1 MTDTEKN
8 NRKDIPAEETLND
21 SALESVSGGFTF
33 ETHKYK
39 ASDYKHCG
47 ITFVRNQLA
56 NDQFFYNGRPIKEQE
71 ANEIV
76 DKFAQRTTK

>member
-8 NRKDIPAEETLND
+8 NRKDIPAEEALKD

-33 ETHKYK
+33 ETYKYK
-39 ASDYKHCG
+39 ASDYKHCDV
-47 ITFVRNQLA
+47 TFVRNQLA